1 MASHLDFRY
10 LDEGLGGERG
20 KRKRREESEAAAGDS
35 MDLDADGDAPRPS
48 KVRAMPSLSD
58 PSKPASFGQ
67 PTYDGVI
74 AGRVSGRRWK
84 EPRTR
89 RASAVVASLKP
100 TPLEQRVREKALKR
114 AYQAR
119 KAELKE
125 EIRSNKVA
133 KRKAREERE
142 KRKKENVLRTGTK
155 LQRVTNPKT
164 IQKIAKSKKR
174 KQLRVVSDEVLGGKK
189 SEASRRMQVPGLE
202 N

>member
-1 MASHLDFRY
+1 SPSLNPDFRY
-10 LDEGLGGERG
+10 LDEGLGGKRG
-20 KRKRREESEAAAGDS
+20 KRKRREEEEEAEAAAADS
-35 MDLDADGDAPRPS
+35 MDLDADAPRPS
-48 KVRAMPSLSD
+48 KLRAMPSLSD
-58 PSKPASFGQ
+58 TSKPASFGQ

-89 RASAVVASLKP
+89 RASAVVVSRKP
-100 TPLEQRVREKALKR
+100 TPLEQRVREKSLKR

-125 EIRSNKVA
+125 TRQNK
-133 KRKAREERE
+133 KCKQ
-142 KRKKENVLRTGTK
+142 ENVLRTGTK

-164 IQKIAKSKKR
+164 IQKIAKSKKC
-174 KQLRVVSDEVLGGKK
+174 KQLKVVPDEFLGGKK

>member
-20 KRKRREESEAAAGDS
+20 KRKRREEAEAAAEDS
-35 MDLDADGDAPRPS
+35 MDLDADAPRPS
-48 KVRAMPSLSD
+48 KLRAMPSLSD

-89 RASAVVASLKP
+89 RASAVVVSRKP
-100 TPLEQRVREKALKR
+100 TPLEQRFREKSLKR
-114 AYQAR
+114 AYQAH

-125 EIRSNKVA
+125 EIRQNKVV
-133 KRKAREERE
+133 
-142 KRKKENVLRTGTK
+142 N
-155 LQRVTNPKT
+155 
-164 IQKIAKSKKR
+164 
-174 KQLRVVSDEVLGGKK
+174 GGG
-189 SEASRRMQVPGLE
+189 RR
-202 N
+202 